1 TANEAVLSTGK
12 MVEGLL
18 EGSGLVA
25 ENQECDG
32 WAVDTRFRGQLA
44 RAQAAR
50 DVNGNVANPAGL
62 NLASTSGDLLGFPAH
77 YGRAVGGDL
86 GEAPDSGIR
95 AIGGDVSP
103 LRYGHGVQAPVQ
115 ASGT

>member
-1 TANEAVLSTGK
+1 
-12 MVEGLL
+12 
-18 EGSGLVA
+18 LVA
-25 ENQECDG
+25 ENHEFDG

-44 RAQAAR
+44 RAQVAR
-50 DVNGNVANPAGL
+50 DVTGNVANPAGL

-95 AIGGDVSP
+95 VIGGDFSQ
-103 LRYGHGVQAPVQ
+103 LRYGYADQVGVKVSDTATIDGV
-115 ASGT
+115 SM